1 MRKFNFR
8 LQPVLQHRERLENEA
23 LGVHAGAQR
32 EYLHH
37 LAEMQDT
44 AGRLEKTMT
53 GRCGG
58 RLHPGEEFHL
68 LLYRGFLADTLEEQE
83 EGVREAWERL
93 QQAREEALAAR
104 RERLKLENLRDRQ
117 RQEFSL
123 EETRAE
129 QKEADEQG
137 LRLVWRRK

>member
-1 MRKFNFR
+1 MRKFNFH
-8 LQPVLQHRERLENEA
+8 LQPVLQHRERLEDEA
-23 LGVHAGAQR
+23 AGVHARAQR
-32 EYLHH
+32 DYLDH
-37 LAEMQDT
+37 LTEMQET
-44 AGRLEKTMT
+44 AGRLERTMT
-53 GRCGG
+53 GRSGG

-68 LLYRGFLADTLEEQE
+68 LLYRGYLADTLEQQE
-83 EGVREAWERL
+83 EAVQQARIRL

-104 RERLKLENLRDRQ
+104 RERLKLETVRDRQ
-117 RQEFSL
+117 WQEFNL